1 MLICGAMGIL
11 FVLAFW
17 GIVGLVLAAVWISV
31 ARGVITQ
38 LTGNS
43 NGVAQKSARDR
54 VVRNATLFPI
64 GCLVWAACVF
74 VFQGFINTTY
84 LQRDIGIGDSY
95 YCPLP
100 NGYSILMI
108 DEGDQ
113 GKVYNSKTDG
123 SGQDDDVMSDVRE
136 LQVSGRNLLG
146 ASDTKWAQH
155 FGQDNPPSNHYF
167 LFDTQTGTRID
178 FATENE
184 LRIAAAKS
192 GITLKLEPISK
203 VYQRYRF
210 TWFDAM
216 AAVLLLLPPIVG
228 LGFLIRS
235 IVHLRKN
242 CFSSTD
248 NLLPAH

>member
-1 MLICGAMGIL
+1 MGIL

-17 GIVGLVLAAVWISV
+17 GMVGLVLTAVWISV
-31 ARGVITQ
+31 ARGVIAQ
-38 LTGNS
+38 LTRNS
-43 NGVAQKSARDR
+43 NDIAHKSARDR
-54 VVRNATLFPI
+54 VVRNATLFPV
-64 GCLVWAACVF
+64 GCLMWAACVF

-84 LQRDIGIGDSY
+84 LQRDMGLGDSY

-108 DEGDQ
+108 DEGDL

-123 SGQDDDVMSDVRE
+123 SGQDDVMSDVRE
-136 LQVSGRNLLG
+136 LQVSGRTLLG
-146 ASDTKWAQH
+146 ASDSQWFQH
-155 FGQDNPPSNHYF
+155 FGQDNPPSNRYF

-178 FATENE
+178 FVTENE

-235 IVHLRKN
+235 IVRLRKDS
-242 CFSSTD
+242 FLSTD
-248 NLLPAH
+248 NVLPAH

>member
-17 GIVGLVLAAVWISV
+17 GMAGLVLTGLWILIARSV
-31 ARGVITQ
+31 IAQ
-38 LTGNS
+38 LTRNS
-43 NGVAQKSARDR
+43 VDVAQKSARDR
-54 VVRNATLFPI
+54 VARNATLFPI

-74 VFQGFINTTY
+74 VFHGFINATY

-100 NGYSILMI
+100 NGYSILTI

-113 GKVYNSKTDG
+113 GKIYNSKTDE
-123 SGQDDDVMSDVRE
+123 SGPDNLMSGVRE
-136 LQVSGRNLLG
+136 LQVSGRTLLA
-146 ASDTKWAQH
+146 ASDSQWFQH

-167 LFDTQTGTRID
+167 LFDTQTGTRAD

-210 TWFDAM
+210 TWFDPM
-216 AAVLLLLPPIVG
+216 AAALLLLPPIVG

-235 IVHLRKN
+235 IVRLRRMHFVSGEN
-242 CFSSTD
+242 V
-248 NLLPAH
+248 LPPN

>member
-17 GIVGLVLAAVWISV
+17 GFVGLVLTAVWILV
-31 ARGVITQ
+31 ARGVIAE
-38 LTGNS
+38 LTRNS
-43 NGVAQKSARDR
+43 NDIAQKSARDR

-84 LQRDIGIGDSY
+84 LNRDVGIGDSF

-100 NGYSILMI
+100 NGYSILTI

-113 GKVYNSKTDG
+113 GKVYNSRTDG
-123 SGQDDDVMSDVRE
+123 SGQDDVMSHIRE
-136 LQVSGRNLLG
+136 LQVSGTTLLG
-146 ASDTKWAQH
+146 ASDDQWVQH

-178 FATENE
+178 FVTEND
-184 LRIAAAKS
+184 LRFAAAKS
-192 GITLKLEPISK
+192 RITLKLEPISK
-203 VYQRYRF
+203 VYQHYRF

-216 AAVLLLLPPIVG
+216 AVALLLLPPIVG
-228 LGFLIRS
+228 VGFLIRS
-235 IVHLRKN
+235 LVHLRKN
-242 CFSSTD
+242 HFSSTD
-248 NLLPAH
+248 NVLPAE

>member
-1 MLICGAMGIL
+1 MGIL

-17 GIVGLVLAAVWISV
+17 GFVGLVITAVWILV
-31 ARGVITQ
+31 ARRVIAQ
-38 LTGNS
+38 LTRNS
-43 NGVAQKSARDR
+43 NDIAQKSAHDR
-54 VVRNATLFPI
+54 VVRNATLFPF
-64 GCLVWAACVF
+64 GCLVWAACIF
-74 VFQGFINTTY
+74 VSQGFINTTY

-146 ASDTKWAQH
+146 ASDSQWFQH

-210 TWFDAM
+210 TWFDAT

-235 IVHLRKN
+235 IVRLRRMH
-242 CFSSTD
+242 FVSGD
-248 NLLPAH
+248 NVLPAH